1 MINKNFNKNLI
12 IGTQI
17 FLASI
22 ISMSVIAFAT
32 QAGSAEDPLVSKSY
46 VDEEIKKAIA
56 NISVNLDDSVLDN
69 NANSVVANTF
79 VPVLVEANKT
89 LFGKEG
95 SEIIL
100 RSGNCIAVIPEG
112 VSEIANITTG
122 SDISNNQSLEIN
134 NLLII
139 SRDDGR
145 GIKANVDSW
154 FLVKGDYI
162 IN

>member
-12 IGTQI
+12 IGTQV

-56 NISVNLDDSVLDN
+56 NTNTSTN
-69 NANSVVANTF
+69 NTTANTF
-79 VPVLVEANKT
+79 VPVLVEANQT

-100 RSGNCIAVIPEG
+100 RSGTCVAVIPEG
-112 VSEIANITTG
+112 ISEIANITTG
-122 SDISNNQSLEIN
+122 LDISNNQSIDIN

-145 GIKANVDSW
+145 GIKASVDSW
-154 FLVKGDYI
+154 FLVKGNYV